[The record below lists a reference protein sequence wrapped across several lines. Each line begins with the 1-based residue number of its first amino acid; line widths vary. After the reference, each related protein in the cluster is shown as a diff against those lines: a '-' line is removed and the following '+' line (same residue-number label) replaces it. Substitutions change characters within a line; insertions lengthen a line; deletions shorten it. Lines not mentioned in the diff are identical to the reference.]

1 MEQII
6 RKDPLTGEEFIPK
19 KISQRFAC
27 TENRIR
33 YGNLIASRKRQDKAF
48 LDKPM
53 NKNLNI
59 IIEIYVEGGKNIFN
73 IDWMEGKGF
82 RFNATNHKVYH
93 EGKYRDCVYYF
104 MIIQIENTNNIK
116 IIKL

>member
-6 RKDPLTGEEFIPK
+6 RKDLLTGEDFFPK

-27 TENRIR
+27 PENRIKH
-33 YGNLIASRKRQDKAF
+33 GNLKASRIRQGRAF
-48 LDKPM
+48 FDKPIH
-53 NKNLNI
+53 KNHKI
-59 IIEIYVEGGKNIFN
+59 IIEIYVEAGENIFN

-82 RFNATNHKVYH
+82 RFDATNHKVIYK
-93 EGKYRDCVYYF
+93 GKYRDCVYEF
-104 MIIQIENTNNIK
+104 MIILIENTNNIK

>member
-6 RKDPLTGEEFIPK
+6 RKDPLTGQEFIPK

-27 TENRIR
+27 PKNRIK
-33 YGNLIASRKRQDKAF
+33 YGNLKASSNRQDKAF

-73 IDWMEGKGF
+73 TDWMEGKGF
-82 RFNATNHKVYH
+82 RFDATNRKVYH

-104 MIIQIENTNNIK
+104 MIILIENTNNIK